1 MNLVDFSRFPPGGRM
16 AATTTLAADWVSI
29 GHACKLLGV
38 NAATLRQWTASGK
51 LHAYRTPG
59 GHRRFNAAELTA
71 ISQREAASL
80 AAVAEGVV
88 AQLRDRYRNLAQSD
102 VEHE

>member
-1 MNLVDFSRFPPGGRM
+1 M
-16 AATTTLAADWVSI
+16 AATTAAPSDWVSI

-38 NAATLRQWTASGK
+38 NAATLRQWTASVK

-71 ISQREAASL
+71 ISQLEAASL
-80 AAVAEGVV
+80 AGVVEGVV
-88 AQLRDRYRNLAQSD
+88 AQLRDRYRNLAQSE
-102 VEHE
+102 VAHEGWLAGIG